1 MAVDAAL
8 ARLPAEINCP
18 ICLDGLRDP
27 VTIEC
32 GHNFCRSC
40 IQQSWADLQD
50 RFPCCVCRHPC
61 QERCLRSNTQLG
73 KMVEMA
79 KILQSTR
86 GKKKRQE
93 ESRLCEQ
100 HNKALTLFC
109 EEDLELLWPLCT
121 QSPDHQGH
129 QVRPMGEAA
138 SHHRLRLYSYISKQM
153 VDVQKLISIQNKK
166 PLELREK
173 VQKQEQKLASEFE
186 HLSQFMEREQEAVL
200 SRLAEE
206 EKDIQQKLL
215 ANTTAFSDHLSNLR
229 SVEKEV
235 AEKKHVTP
243 DVKMLMDIKGVLH
256 RCDNLKPPAVYW
268 FQLRREECSLPPQC
282 SALQNIIQRFR
293 EEVTLDPET
302 AHPNLLVSE
311 DKKSVTFV
319 RIKQRVHRN
328 PKRFVVDP
336 VVLGTEGFDCGR
348 HYWEVQVDDKPEWAV
363 GVCRDSLSKE
373 RKQPLLRQENRCW
386 TIQLQDDDYVMW
398 SGFHV

>member
-1 MAVDAAL
+1 
-8 ARLPAEINCP
+8 
-18 ICLDGLRDP
+18 
-27 VTIEC
+27 
-32 GHNFCRSC
+32 
-40 IQQSWADLQD
+40 
-50 RFPCCVCRHPC
+50 
-61 QERCLRSNTQLG
+61 
-73 KMVEMA
+73 MA

-109 EEDLELLWPLCT
+109 EEDLELLCPLCT

-186 HLSQFMEREQEAVL
+186 HLSQFMDASKRQ
-200 SRLAEE
+200 LAEE

-229 SVEKEV
+229 SLEKEV
-235 AEKKHVTP
+235 AEKKHVMP
-243 DVKMLMDIKGVLH
+243 DVKFLMDIKGVLH
-256 RCDNLKPPAVYW
+256 RCDNLKSPAVYW
-268 FQLRREECSLPPQC
+268 FQLRREECSFPPQC
-282 SALQNIIQRFR
+282 SALQKIIQRFR

-319 RIKQRVHRN
+319 RRKQRVRRN
-328 PKRFVVDP
+328 PKRFAVDP

-363 GVCRDSLSKE
+363 GSVETPFPRRESSPC
-373 RKQPLLRQENRCW
+373 
-386 TIQLQDDDYVMW
+386 
-398 SGFHV
+398 